1 MKEALKT
8 ILKLQEL
15 DMNMI
20 RLMGLKKRRQE
31 ELDNI
36 HGIRK
41 DLGGQLARK
50 EHEVLELKKTIKLT
64 EVQVRE
70 VEERVEKFEKQ
81 QAGVKKVDEFN
92 ALSQQITSGQREK
105 ASLELQNT
113 DRGEQL
119 VSEEEVLLN
128 LKESLESTQEG
139 SKGAVKEIQEG
150 VAMINDE
157 GKKLRSEREKL
168 ALTADPEVLAVYN
181 RLLGNKKDR
190 VVVPIENRACSGC
203 NIVITPQHENL
214 VRKGERLVFCEHCSR
229 IHYWPEE
236 EAVEEG
242 EPRRRRRRKT
252 VSA

>member
-8 ILKLQEL
+8 ILQLQEL

-20 RLMGLKKRRQE
+20 RLMGLKRRRQE
-31 ELDNI
+31 ELENI

-41 DLGGQLARK
+41 DLEHQLARK

-64 EVQVRE
+64 EVQIRE
-70 VEERVEKFEKQ
+70 MEEKVEKYEKQ
-81 QAGVKKVDEFN
+81 QATVKKVDEFN
-92 ALSQQITSGQREK
+92 ALSQQITGAQREK
-105 ASLELQNT
+105 ASLENANT
-113 DRGEQL
+113 ERAEQL
-119 VSEEEVLLN
+119 LEEEELLKN
-128 LKESLESTQEG
+128 IKESLEATQEG

-150 VAMINDE
+150 VATINEE
-157 GKKLRSEREKL
+157 GKKLRLERDKL
-168 ALTADPEVLAVYN
+168 AQTADPEVLAVYN

-236 EAVEEG
+236 EAIEEG
-242 EPRRRRRRKT
+242 DSRRRRRRKA